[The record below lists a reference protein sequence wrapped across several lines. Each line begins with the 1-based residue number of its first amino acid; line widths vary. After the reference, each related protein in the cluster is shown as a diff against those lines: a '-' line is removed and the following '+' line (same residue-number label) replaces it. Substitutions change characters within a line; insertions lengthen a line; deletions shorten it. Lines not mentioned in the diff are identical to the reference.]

1 MKSIIITIGIG
12 YFYIVISIMR
22 LIIEVPTLFIAL
34 LSIAAALFTLADYY
48 SDVKS
53 NEKWA
58 TNTFVSGLVFLIASL
73 VSLLPIP
80 VLNNLTGFWIV
91 QRAGDWATL
100 FGLGIVVITIG
111 YKEMAKTKLAES
123 LKVQEEQVPPIDTEP
138 IKVQEEQD
146 SPSVI
151 VKKMNENEYNTMMEL
166 NDVITQ
172 LKKIDPHVFGNDQV
186 YNGWSVFYDILV
198 DFYNAGGPF
207 YDGLNRQLFSEFLES
222 LDSTTEII
230 VNLADPDFDDDRD
243 LGDIVLRGTSYEI
256 YSQSSINYIEGP
268 TVQDVV
274 EKLDETLE
282 RWKSLKDN
290 ITKQYEQ
297 TRV

>member
-1 MKSIIITIGIG
+1 
-12 YFYIVISIMR
+12 MR
-22 LIIEVPTLFIAL
+22 WIIEVPTLFIAL

-48 SDVKS
+48 SDVKN

-73 VSLLPIP
+73 VSLLLIP

-111 YKEMAKTKLAES
+111 YKEMAKTKL
-123 LKVQEEQVPPIDTEP
+123 VEP

-146 SPSVI
+146 SPIVI
-151 VKKMNENEYNTMMEL
+151 VKKMNEIEYNTMMEL

-172 LKKIDPHVFGNDQV
+172 LKKIDPHVFGNGKV

-207 YDGLNRQLFSEFLES
+207 YDGLNRQLFFEFLES

-230 VNLADPDFDDDRD
+230 VNLADPDFDDDLD
-243 LGDIVLRGTSYEI
+243 LGDIVLWGTSYEV
-256 YSQSSINYIEGP
+256 YSQSSIKYIEGP

-274 EKLDETLE
+274 ENLGETLE